1 MKKEEYVELLSTF
14 KLDNNSIVFD
24 NSNDYNTFTNKIQKF
39 LPSKKIERTHI
50 KFKCLGCNCN
60 SQKRFDSFK
69 LNPFLCNSCVCS
81 KAQKSQEVQ
90 DKIQKTI
97 LEKYGCKNAFL
108 VKNENGV
115 YKRDIT
121 NINRYGYSCPMKN
134 PIKSKEIVEQ
144 KREKYGTANNFDKIK
159 ETVQN
164 KYNVN
169 NSFLVKN
176 EENIEKRTI
185 TSKEKYGYDNPG
197 QVPELKRK
205 QMFGK
210 YNAPNG
216 KKYDSSWEYKFELYL
231 IENKIDYIYQSDK
244 TFTWYDVNGKSHEYI
259 PDFYL
264 TKTNEFIEIKGDH
277 FFDKNG
283 KFFDPYDKTE
293 EGYKNAELKWDC
305 MVENHVKIYTGK
317 ELKEL
322 GIL

>member
-1 MKKEEYVELLSTF
+1 MKKEEYEKLLSSL
-14 KLDNNSIVFD
+14 KVDNNFIVFN

-39 LPSKKIERTHI
+39 LPSQKIERTHI
-50 KFKCLGCNCN
+50 KFKCLECNCD
-60 SQKRFDSFK
+60 SHKRFDRFK

-81 KAQKSQEVQ
+81 KVQKTQDVK
-90 DKIQKTI
+90 DKIQKTM
-97 LEKYGCKNAFL
+97 LEKHGCKNAFL

-121 NINRYGYSCPMKN
+121 NIKRYGYSCPMKN
-134 PIKSKEIVEQ
+134 PIKSKEIIEQ

-159 ETVQN
+159 ETVHN

-176 EENIEKRTI
+176 EENVEKRTI
-185 TSKEKYGYDNPG
+185 TCKEKYGYENPS
-197 QVPELKRK
+197 QVPELKRN

-216 KKYDSSWEYKFELYL
+216 RKYDSSWEYKFEQYL
-231 IENKIDYIYQSDK
+231 IENNIDYIYQSDD
-244 TFTWYDVNGKSHEYI
+244 TFTWYDINGKSHEYI

-264 TKTNEFIEIKGDH
+264 PNTKEFIEIKGDQ

-305 MVENHVKIYTGK
+305 MIKNNVKVYTGK